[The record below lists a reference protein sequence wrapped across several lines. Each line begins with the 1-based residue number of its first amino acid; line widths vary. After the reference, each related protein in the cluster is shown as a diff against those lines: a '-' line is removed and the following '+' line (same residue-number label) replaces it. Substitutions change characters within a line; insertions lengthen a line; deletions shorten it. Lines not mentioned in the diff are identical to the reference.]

1 MMHAISS
8 RLLVMDS
15 PHGRLD
21 SFVARCLVQIA
32 IIDSFKASSQILRT
46 HKRHDNNVSVNATHE
61 DTHHFPVLV
70 ALGFAF
76 RWERKAGS
84 KGGFD
89 GRGGGG
95 SEVAELVGSSYY
107 EGAERAWREL
117 HEMDG
122 DHTPG
127 TLDAE
132 LLEEGSGNNGFAA
145 GVGVRVEQGA
155 SDNRDENNG
164 EAATEDLG
172 AVANDSAAGH
182 GTEIGDY
189 LSYGHGIGAEAVLVG

>member
-1 MMHAISS
+1 MDTVSS
-8 RLLVMDS
+8 HLLVMDS
-15 PHGRLD
+15 PHGRLN
-21 SFVARCLVQIA
+21 SFVTRCLVQIA
-32 IIDSFKASSQILRT
+32 IINSFEASSQILRT

-61 DTHHFPVLV
+61 DTHHLPVLV

-76 RWERKAGS
+76 RWEREAGS
-84 KGGFD
+84 ESGFD

-107 EGAERAWREL
+107 ESAKGARREL

-122 DHTPG
+122 DYAPC

-132 LLEEGSGNNGFAA
+132 LLEEGSGDNGFAA

-155 SDNRDENNG
+155 PDNGDENNG

-172 AVANDSAAGH
+172 AVADDCTASH
-182 GTEIGDY
+182 GAEICDY